1 MRVAGGAGVI
11 CIWSRFSV
19 CRGRLVVWSHEMV
32 VERVFV
38 AKTADFTPFWQHS
51 LGLGIRKAG

>member
-11 CIWSRFSV
+11 CIWGRFSA
-19 CRGRLVVWSHEMV
+19 CRGRLVVWVYERV

-38 AKTADFTPFWQHS
+38 AKTAGFAFFGGV
-51 LGLGIRKAG
+51 LEG